1 MILPVDS
8 NGFIS
13 PTISLIFLS
22 DWLDELGK

>member
-13 PTISLIFLS
+13 LTISLIFLS